1 MFTAYYAAVLQM
13 WTTLAYYARNGVLVD
28 GTRMPL
34 AMKTEILVRVPIV
47 QALVSQGRAL
57 DASDIAG
64 HIHIIGELE
73 VQHDAFDRIAT
84 RFGLLSAVAMATTPP
99 WRVLQRDWEI
109 LNHEDPEMAD
119 LLKHNVPGID
129 NPLTVGGIGLGLG
142 IALTLGGIVALKY
155 LAR

>member
-1 MFTAYYAAVLQM
+1 MFNAYYAAVLQM

-34 AMKTEILVRVPIV
+34 AMKTEILVRLPIV

-57 DASDIAG
+57 GATDFAG
-64 HIHIIGELE
+64 HIHVITQLE
-73 VQHDAFDRIAT
+73 VQRDAFTRLAN

-109 LNHEDPEMAD
+109 LNHEDPEMAN
-119 LLKHNVPGID
+119 LLKNNVPGID
-129 NPLTVGGIGLGLG
+129 NPLAVGGIGLGLG

-155 LAR
+155 LAK